1 MTRISIRRMT
11 DEAGREALGSGMNS
25 LADRIRER
33 AYRIFQERGSMDGG
47 ALDHWLEAER
57 ALTIQLESDL
67 VETDGGFELN
77 LAADDLDTSSLGVTA
92 STDALAISG
101 QSGDGDRML
110 LARFDLPAAIDP
122 EEVTAGLDNGVLRI
136 SAQKAGREKTGSAK
150 TAAA

>member
-1 MTRISIRRMT
+1 
-11 DEAGREALGSGMNS
+11 
-25 LADRIRER
+25 
-33 AYRIFQERGSMDGG
+33 MDGG